1 MSHVDDRLVRD
12 IGLWLAG
19 ESVDAAADRAVTAL
33 ATRPEARGATG
44 AALAVEDLVR
54 DWYGGLPLP
63 PLPPPA
69 VARRRRRAIVST
81 WLVAVS
87 AGIVV
92 VALAGG
98 DTRMLDRALDAT
110 ASWLEAPPRS
120 PTATSSWWHL
130 RRHVGGM

>member
-1 MSHVDDRLVRD
+1 MSHVDDRLARD

-19 ESVDAAADRAVTAL
+19 ESVDAAADRAVRAL

-54 DWYGGLPLP
+54 DWYGALPVP
-63 PLPPPA
+63 PLPPHV
-69 VARRRRRAIVST
+69 VAWRRRRAIVST
-81 WLVAVS
+81 WLVAVA
-87 AGIVV
+87 AGIAM
-92 VALAGG
+92 VAVTGG
-98 DTRMLDRALDAT
+98 EGRRLDQAFDAT
-110 ASWLEAPPRS
+110 ASWLEAEPRS